1 MDDFIKIFFN
11 GRGFKGLFM
20 GFGAWLNFLRL
31 LTSRD
36 FFCIIKEN
44 TLIEFFILVLCLE
57 RTNFLF
63 C

>member
-1 MDDFIKIFFN
+1 MDDFIEKFFHRN
-11 GRGFKGLFM
+11 LSKGDGM
-20 GFGAWLNFLRL
+20 GFMAWLNFLRL
-31 LTSRD
+31 LTRGD

>member
-1 MDDFIKIFFN
+1 
-11 GRGFKGLFM
+11 M
-20 GFGAWLNFLRL
+20 GFMAWLNFLRL
-31 LTSRD
+31 LTRGD